1 MYWCV
6 ELMDRETGH
15 RTMVATTADSGDA
28 ARQQHLN
35 TGMIVG
41 QAWPLHISQSLA
53 GGPGQ
58 ENKRNAQLLEQFIRR
73 DRFTHRPAW
82 AIAQGLWIASAGLTL
97 AWIVIGVFTFA
108 LGLLSIAGLARSAS
122 GPPIAPPPARS
133 R

>member
-6 ELMDRETGH
+6 ELMDRETGQ
-15 RTMVATTADSGDA
+15 RTMVATTADNADA

-35 TGMIVG
+35 SGMIVG
-41 QAWPLHISQSLA
+41 QAWPLQISQTLA
-53 GGPGQ
+53 GSRDQ
-58 ENKRNAQLLEQFIRR
+58 ENKRNAQLIEQFIRR

-97 AWIVIGVFTFA
+97 AWMIIGALVFA

-122 GPPIAPPPARS
+122 GPPTAPPPARS